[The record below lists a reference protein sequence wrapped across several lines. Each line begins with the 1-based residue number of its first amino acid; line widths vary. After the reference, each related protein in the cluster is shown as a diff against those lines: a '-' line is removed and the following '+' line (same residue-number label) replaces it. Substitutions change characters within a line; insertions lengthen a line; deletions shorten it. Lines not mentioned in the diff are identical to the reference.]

1 MNTASVSVSQ
11 SQAIPKL
18 RWLRIVPPI
27 LITCIISYM
36 DRVNIAFAMP
46 GGMDDE
52 LGITASM
59 AGLAGGIFFI
69 GYLFLQVPGGR
80 AAVQRRDA
88 VAVDH
93 SGRLCPTPPA
103 AQSESGT
110 TQPGDAG

>member
-1 MNTASVSVSQ
+1 MNTASISVGR

-46 GGMDDE
+46 GGMDEE

-59 AGLAGGIFFI
+59 AGLAGGIL
-69 GYLFLQVPGGR
+69 G
-80 AAVQRRDA
+80 RDA
-88 VAVDH
+88 DLVVMVD
-93 SGRLCPTPPA
+93 CQIPA
-103 AQSESGT
+103 
-110 TQPGDAG
+110 DDLVVHFF